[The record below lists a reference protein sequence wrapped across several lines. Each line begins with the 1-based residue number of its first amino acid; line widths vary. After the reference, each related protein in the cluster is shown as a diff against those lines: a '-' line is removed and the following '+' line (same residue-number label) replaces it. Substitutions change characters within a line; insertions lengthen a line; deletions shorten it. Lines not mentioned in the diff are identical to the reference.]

1 MKILANQNDLNI
13 VINGEQVLR
22 TDLGWQDNLAQFEDE
37 VLKDIINPADNYE
50 TVRYIHK
57 PYTGSLGLEQ
67 TDIWYQF
74 FFLSGSTTTGSTPT
88 YVQEY
93 EAVGISTTENEFMLR
108 QSTESFFRL
117 EFYKTPGVI
126 SGNTLTGYS
135 LNCEP
140 PTNQNKRLV
149 FSKNL
154 SLPLG
159 EKFFYEGDTFGY
171 YIHLPVFMGSNYKNK
186 ENMYLFWFEDETVLE
201 ESDLIGLPTLDKYS
215 FTNTGTTT
223 LQFLFTDENQ
233 NTNYVILPASSG
245 TTLYGVTGQI
255 FEIDNL
261 SVTYHKRPDG
271 SPIIHGMNTFFLS
284 PRFFNAKDG
293 SILDFTN
300 TLYGTGHTIVQQDD
314 LYFQVDFDHYE
325 RTYQIYRYS
334 GGTKGNRI
342 GHGFN
347 NSLKF
352 YEKGGGIE
360 IDGDCAFS
368 GGGVTYYV
376 APTRTPTATPSPTN
390 TPTPTPTTVTVGCK
404 EWTFTNNGTGSTLS
418 ARYIPCGQSN
428 EFYVYIS
435 PSSSETKCV
444 SNINDPYTFDGP
456 TVTITTNNTV
466 CTS

>member
-22 TDLGWQDNLAQFEDE
+22 TDLGWQDSLVQFEDE

-74 FFLSGSTTTGSTPT
+74 FFLSGSTSTGSTPT

-126 SGNTLTGYS
+126 SGNTLT
-135 LNCEP
+135 CEP

-154 SLPLG
+154 TLPLG
-159 EKFFYEGDTFGY
+159 EKFFYKGDTFGY

-201 ESDLIGLPTLDKYS
+201 ESDLIGLPTLDRYL

-223 LQFLFTDENQ
+223 IQFLFTDENQ

-245 TTLYGVTGQI
+245 TTLYGVTGQT
-255 FEIDNL
+255 FEIGDL
-261 SVTYHKRPDG
+261 SVTYQKQSDG
-271 SPIIHGMNTFFLS
+271 SPIVHGMNTFFLS

-334 GGTKGNRI
+334 GETRGVRI

-352 YEKGGGIE
+352 YEKGGGIGIE
-360 IDGDCAFS
+360 SDCAFS
-368 GGGVTYYV
+368 GGSVAYYV

-390 TPTPTPTTVTVGCK
+390 TPTPTPTSETIGCHTWIFNNTGTTTSYGRYVPCGLTNEDSVEILSESAESVCVSDSRTPYSYYSDVTVS
-404 EWTFTNNGTGSTLS
+404 E
-418 ARYIPCGQSN
+418 
-428 EFYVYIS
+428 
-435 PSSSETKCV
+435 SS
-444 SNINDPYTFDGP
+444 
-456 TVTITTNNTV
+456 V
-466 CTS
+466 CP